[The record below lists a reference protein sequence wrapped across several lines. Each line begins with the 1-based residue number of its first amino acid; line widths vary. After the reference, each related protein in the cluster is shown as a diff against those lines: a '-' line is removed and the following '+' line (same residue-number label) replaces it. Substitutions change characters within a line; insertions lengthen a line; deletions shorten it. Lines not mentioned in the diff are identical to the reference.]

1 MKKLLLL
8 ILPLLFSC
16 SQEEWYCRTNANGD
30 MMYSQ
35 SASGEIGGAQKGCSC
50 EQIRNNEY
58 KYFRSV
64 DEQALKSDLVVF
76 TNLCHSI
83 SINV

>member
-1 MKKLLLL
+1 
-8 ILPLLFSC
+8 
-16 SQEEWYCRTNANGD
+16 

-64 DEQALKSDLVVF
+64 DEQALKSDF
-76 TNLCHSI
+76 GC
-83 SINV
+83 

>member
-16 SQEEWYCRTNANGD
+16 SQFEEWHCIANPYGD
-30 MMYSQ
+30 GSQLLSQ
-35 SASGEIGGAQKGCSC
+35 SASGKLGGAEKGCSC

-58 KYFRSV
+58 KHFGSV
-64 DEQALKSDLVVF
+64 DEQALKSDF
-76 TNLCHSI
+76 GC
-83 SINV
+83 